1 MGAAKQKRINYDNIH
16 ENSKRAKH
24 TYQVNDYVY
33 VIKDGVYRKL
43 EGDKEGPYRVTEV
56 YSNNTIRIQKGIVN
70 ERINIRRLTPHFGTP
85 PN

>member
-1 MGAAKQKRINYDNIH
+1 M
-16 ENSKRAKH
+16 
-24 TYQVNDYVY
+24 NDYVY
-33 VIKDGVYRKL
+33 VVKDGVYRKI